1 MSLSLLRRA
10 GNGNKWRDRFH
21 QQLEDLKKLPPG
33 SDSWSPHCP
42 LSDVL
47 TAAREIGEDV
57 GRRGLFVSIVAA
69 TSDGGIQLKWQ
80 DPHRELSLLIYPNRS
95 VEYLFFHRETN
106 KRESGE
112 LLNVTQ
118 AGDLVSS
125 FLK

>member
-1 MSLSLLRRA
+1 
-10 GNGNKWRDRFH
+10 
-21 QQLEDLKKLPPG
+21 
-33 SDSWSPHCP
+33 
-42 LSDVL
+42 
-47 TAAREIGEDV
+47 
-57 GRRGLFVSIVAA
+57 
-69 TSDGGIQLKWQ
+69 
-80 DPHRELSLLIYPNRS
+80 